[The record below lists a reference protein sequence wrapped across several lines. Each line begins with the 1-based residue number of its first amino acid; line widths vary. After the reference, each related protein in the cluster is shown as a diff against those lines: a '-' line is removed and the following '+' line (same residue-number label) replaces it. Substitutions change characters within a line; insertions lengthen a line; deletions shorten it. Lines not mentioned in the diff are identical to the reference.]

1 MLRWVTTTTHD
12 LTTVLATNART
23 LRGSARI
30 DDVVRAARRYDADWN
45 TSRIWSIEHGKTP
58 VTLPT
63 LIVLAL
69 ALSDVH
75 GRDFTLVDLVASNEK
90 IALADGLT
98 VSGDELAGFLRGR
111 AVRVD
116 YEWFLAEAIRSAKA
130 TLKLRKDWP
139 PRLQRQL
146 EEITHGLFVE
156 VWGDY
161 GESEEYLARDL
172 GLDRDRLTAEMCV
185 LWGRAFHVER
195 DELAGEG
202 VTKQKRGRV
211 ARTLKAQ
218 LKAVLDGD
226 DR

>member
-1 MLRWVTTTTHD
+1 MTTDHD
-12 LTTVLATNART
+12 LTAVFAANARA

-58 VTLPT
+58 TTLST

-69 ALSDVH
+69 ALRDVH
-75 GRDFTLVDLVASNEK
+75 GRNFTLADLVASDGK
-90 IALADGLT
+90 IALTDGLT
-98 VSGDELAGFLRGR
+98 VSGDELAGFLRGKV
-111 AVRVD
+111 VRVGV
-116 YEWFLAEAIRSAKA
+116 EQLLAEAYRLAKA
-130 TLKLRKDWP
+130 TMKLRKDWP

-146 EEITHGLFVE
+146 EEITHGDFVQ
-156 VWGDY
+156 VWEDY

-226 DR
+226 D

>member
-1 MLRWVTTTTHD
+1 VTTDHD
-12 LTTVLATNART
+12 LTAVLAANARA

-30 DDVVRAARRYDADWN
+30 DDVVRAARRYDANWN
-45 TSRIWSIEHGKTP
+45 TSRIWAIEHGKTP
-58 VTLPT
+58 ATLPT

-75 GRDFTLVDLVASNEK
+75 DRDLTLCDLLASSKK
-90 IALADGLT
+90 IAVADGLT
-98 VSGDELAGFLRGR
+98 VSGNELAGFLRGGVVHVGIKQR
-111 AVRVD
+111 
-116 YEWFLAEAIRSAKA
+116 LSEAYAMAKA
-130 TLKLRKDWP
+130 AMKLREDWP
-139 PRLQRQL
+139 PRLRRQMHD
-146 EEITHGLFVE
+146 ITQGLFVE
-156 VWGDY
+156 VWEDY